1 MELEKD
7 LQLEI
12 GERVRQTRT
21 SRGLTRETLSELLG
35 ISPLFLGYIE
45 CGQRGMSLTTLKN
58 LCNTL
63 NVSADFILLG
73 NNKSNSDC
81 EAIINAVNE
90 LEPQYIPLAIEQIN
104 NLKKTIAIIRHNEKK

>member
-1 MELEKD
+1 MKKD

-12 GERVRQTRT
+12 GERVRQART
-21 SRGLTRETLSELLG
+21 SRGLTREALSEILG

-63 NVSADFILLG
+63 NVSADYILSGIKKTENTKELLI
-73 NNKSNSDC
+73 D
-81 EAIINAVNE
+81 AVNE
-90 LEPQYIPLAIEQIN
+90 LEAEYIPLAIEQIN
-104 NLKKTIAIIRHNEKK
+104 NLKKTIAIIKHKEK